1 MIERLL
7 HTVKLNTIVAAA
19 LLLAGLAVA
28 AVHSPAHVF
37 ALNAKQQ
44 AICDSIG
51 SGTNCGASNKG
62 GSDVNGVLKT
72 IINLFTAI
80 VGVIA
85 VIMVIIAGF
94 KYITSGG
101 DSAKLTSAKGTL
113 VYALVGIAIVAL
125 AQAIV
130 RFVLSKTT

>member
-1 MIERLL
+1 MIQRLL
-7 HTVKLNTIVAAA
+7 HTVKLNTIMASA
-19 LLLAGLAVA
+19 LLLVGVA
-28 AVHSPAHVF
+28 AFAVHSPAHVF
-37 ALNAKQQ
+37 ALNANQQ